1 VHNFSSDGKRILR
14 VFSYNIWFAEIKPLR
29 MQALMAVIAAADAD
43 IVCLQE
49 VTHKTREILLQD
61 SFIN

>member
-1 VHNFSSDGKRILR
+1 
-14 VFSYNIWFAEIKPLR
+14 

-49 VTHKTREILLQD
+49 VTYKTRDILLQD